1 MIRNLLYVTLFLSGA
16 AGCKPEKKTPAAP
29 PPPFP
34 HERIEE
40 RGVIDVCMYHNFTD
54 YYLYNGM
61 PRGFHHELI
70 NDFVRHMGLK
80 LHVELSANF
89 DEALQG
95 LGEDH
100 YDLVAMS
107 LCATDERREA
117 VAFSAPL
124 FYSRWVLV
132 QNKNFPRVD
141 SLRQLAG
148 REVFYQPGSEGKRV
162 LERLR
167 DSLRISFQIM
177 EAEGYT
183 CEEILLAAE
192 RGEMPLFLTMEHV
205 TSVVARD
212 MSRLDCSL
220 ALPGVFPVAWA
231 LPREATFLLADV
243 NDWLEGLEKSG
254 KLAALHDRYFN
265 APVSLTRS
273 RRDQWR
279 ISAYDSII
287 KENARLIGWDWR
299 LLAALIH
306 QESRFKPEV
315 VSGFGAVGLMQVMPR
330 TAITLGFPAY
340 LSPQDNIRAG
350 IAYLKFLQNVFS
362 RYPFK
367 PDERVKFILAAY
379 NAGPGHVIDAM
390 KLAEAYDHDPYAWE
404 NNVDYFLLNKS
415 KPEFYRNPLVNHG
428 YCNGKQVFDFV
439 NEIIEMYDHYQNIIP
454 E

>member
-1 MIRNLLYVTLFLSGA
+1 MTRNLLYAILLFGGA

-40 RGVIDVCMYHNFTD
+40 RGVIDVCMYRNFTD
-54 YYLYNGM
+54 YYLHDGM
-61 PRGFHHELI
+61 PRGFHHELV

-80 LHVELSANF
+80 LHVETGANF
-89 DEALQG
+89 DEALRG

-107 LCATDERREA
+107 LCVTGGRREE
-117 VAFSAPL
+117 VAFSDPL
-124 FYSRWVLV
+124 FYSRWVIV
-132 QNKNFPRVD
+132 RDRNSPRLD

-148 REVFYQPGSEGKRV
+148 REVFYHPGSEGRRV

-167 DSLRISFQIM
+167 DSLRVSFQIT
-177 EAEGYT
+177 EATGCT
-183 CEEILLAAE
+183 GEELLLAAA
-192 RGEMPLFLTMEHV
+192 RGEMPLVIAAGH
-205 TSVVARD
+205 VARVATRA
-212 MSRLDCSL
+212 MPRLDGSL
-220 ALPGVFPVAWA
+220 ALPGAFPVAWA

-243 NDWLEGLEKSG
+243 NGWLEQFKKSG
-254 KLAALHDRYFN
+254 KLAALRDRYFN
-265 APVSLTRS
+265 APVSSSLA
-273 RRDQWR
+273 RRDRSR

-306 QESRFKPEV
+306 QESRFKPGV

-340 LSPQDNIRAG
+340 LSPRDNIRAG

-362 RYPFK
+362 RYPFS
-367 PDERVKFILAAY
+367 PGERVKFILAAY
-379 NAGPGHVIDAM
+379 NAGPGHVLDAM
-390 KLAEAYDHDPYAWE
+390 KLAEAYDHDPYTWE

-415 KPEFYRNPLVNHG
+415 NPEFYRHVLVNHG
-428 YCNGKQVFDFV
+428 YCDGKQVFAFV
-439 NEIIEMYDHYQNIIP
+439 NEIIDTYNHYQNIIP